1 MNRDDITRMA
11 REAGF
16 CTLLPSEHIDGTGGI
31 YVGDDD
37 ITDSLKRFAA
47 LVAAAEREKV
57 AAWMIQRGYATG
69 HGDTT
74 EDLLNELNWQ
84 IAERIAA
91 EREACARVCEE
102 LDAMTWS
109 DFGEY
114 SSGYADD
121 IRARGQK

>member
-1 MNRDDITRMA
+1 MEQQILGMPEMTNREDIIKLA

-37 ITDSLKRFAA
+37 ITDSLKRFTA
-47 LVAAAEREKV
+47 LVAAV
-57 AAWMIQRGYATG
+57 
-69 HGDTT
+69 
-74 EDLLNELNWQ
+74 
-84 IAERIAA
+84 
-91 EREACARVCEE
+91 EREACAKVCEE

-114 SSGYADD
+114 SSGYADE
-121 IRARGQK
+121 IRARGEK